1 MHLSRDSVVLWVT
14 TFGLALAGAVP
25 AGATVRTATYSW
37 APATGPVTGYL
48 LFTSVDGGAEELY
61 SYVSQPNAVIE
72 VDSGAS
78 VILRVAAFDAGGRS
92 GPRSDSSSP
101 LRLCPGDF
109 DGDEII
115 DATDVT
121 SARSCMFR
129 SANDA
134 CSGADMNDDGIVTVT
149 DFFALAVGANACPEP
164 AEPAPPA
171 RCMGDMDGD
180 GVISWPDIYA
190 VKSCLGLL
198 PQGNCTYADLD
209 GSGFIT
215 NNDLILVNQ
224 KFGMQAC
231 SN

>member
-37 APATGPVTGYL
+37 TPATGPVAGYL
-48 LFTSVDGGAEELY
+48 LFTSVDGGVEELY

-72 VDSGAS
+72 VDSAAS
-78 VILRVAAFDAGGRS
+78 VILRVAAFDASGRS

-121 SARSCMFR
+121 SARTCVFH
-129 SANDA
+129 AATDA
-134 CSGADMNDDGIVTVT
+134 CSGGDMNNDGYVTVA
-149 DFFALAVGANACPEP
+149 DFVEIQVGANACPEP

-180 GVISWPDIYA
+180 GAITWSDIFA
-190 VKSCLGLL
+190 VKSCIGLL
-198 PQGNCTYADLD
+198 PQGNCTYADRD

-215 NNDLILVNQ
+215 NNDVVLTSQ
-224 KFGMQAC
+224 AFGTQAC
-231 SN
+231 AK